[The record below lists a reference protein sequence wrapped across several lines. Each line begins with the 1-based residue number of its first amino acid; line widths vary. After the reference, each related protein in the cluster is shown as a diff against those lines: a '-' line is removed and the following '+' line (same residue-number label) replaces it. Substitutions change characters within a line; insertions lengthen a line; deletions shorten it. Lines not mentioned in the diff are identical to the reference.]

1 MPEPSTPAAA
11 LRDEILTR
19 LDQAD
24 AGGDQLWPLL
34 VLGALEG
41 PLSLEAALA
50 APGQRPHP
58 AAPPASAAPSGPP
71 RVAYLRSITVEG
83 FRGIGAR
90 QALELAPGP
99 GLTLVVGRNGS
110 GKSSFAEALELL
122 LTGDTWRWSQRK
134 KVWRDGWRNLH
145 HPRAAIACELALE
158 GDGGGCQVAREWP
171 EGGELA
177 AGVTRVQVR
186 GQPRADLQSLGWS
199 GALQSYRPFLS
210 YDELGSLID
219 GDPSR
224 LFDALRS
231 ILGLEEAVQAQA
243 LLAAARK
250 KRDDGY
256 KQAGEARKALV
267 EEVKPLADPRAERVV
282 KALGRKDWGLDEVAS
297 VLAGGTGGGTGAGEL
312 ELLARLGSLAVPD
325 EPGLAAVAARLAETA
340 QLAESAR
347 ATLAGRA
354 RDLAELLDHALR
366 FHARHGDGACPVC
379 GAAGALDGDWR
390 ATRSTEVARLRDEA
404 READQAQKKLEAVE
418 GLARSIAWPAR
429 ELVAAAVTLELDG
442 ARAALLAWDA
452 LLPAASPAGPAAL
465 AELLATRAP
474 ALRSA
479 LLHLSEAARAE
490 HQRRED
496 RWRPVAD
503 KLAAWL
509 VLARQAAL
517 EHQAAAAIKQAEGWL
532 KDVEEEVRN
541 QRFAPIAERARA
553 VWARLR
559 QQSNVS
565 LDRLYLGGSATRRR
579 VEMAVTVDGVPGAAL
594 GVMSQGELNALALS
608 LFVPRA
614 TLPESPFR
622 FMVIDDPV
630 QSMDPARV
638 DGLARVLEDVSRER
652 QVVVF
657 THDDRLR
664 DSLARLG
671 IAARV
676 IEVTRREGSQVE
688 LREARDPVGRYVE
701 DAVALAKTRELP
713 EAAARRVV
721 PGLCRLA
728 VEAGCKE
735 AVRRRRLMR
744 GERHAEVEELLDKHD
759 RLTAVVALA
768 LFDDAERAGEVFRK
782 LNDFGRWAGDALKAC
797 NEGAHEGHGGE
808 LLPLVN
814 DVEKLARWLQR
825 QA

>member
-24 AGGDQLWPLL
+24 PGGGQLWPLL

-50 APGQRPHP
+50 APGTRPT
-58 AAPPASAAPSGPP
+58 ATPPASAKPAGPP

-90 QALELAPGP
+90 QTLELAPGP

-134 KVWRDGWRNLH
+134 RVWRDGWRNLH
-145 HPRAAIACELALE
+145 HPRAAVACELALE

-186 GQPRADLQSLGWS
+186 GQPQADLQSLGWS

-219 GDPSR
+219 GDPSK

-256 KQAGEARKALV
+256 KQAGEARKALL

-297 VLAGGTGGGTGAGEL
+297 VLAGGTAPGTGAGEL

-340 QLAESAR
+340 RLAESAR

-404 READQAQKKLEAVE
+404 READQAQKELEAVE
-418 GLARSIAWPAR
+418 RLARSIAWPAR

-442 ARAALLAWDA
+442 ARAALSAWDA
-452 LLPAASPAGPAAL
+452 LLPAAPAADAAAL
-465 AELLATRAP
+465 AGLLATRAP
-474 ALRSA
+474 ALRTA
-479 LLHLSEAARAE
+479 LVHLSEAARAE

-517 EHQAAAAIKQAEGWL
+517 DHQAAAAIKQAEDWL
-532 KDVEEEVRN
+532 KEVEEEVRN

-579 VEMAVTVDGVPGAAL
+579 VEMAVTVDGVEGAAL

-638 DGLARVLEDVSRER
+638 DGLARVLEDVARER

-744 GERHAEVEELLDKHD
+744 GERHAEVEELLDRHD
-759 RLTAVVALA
+759 RLTSVVALA
-768 LFDDAERAGEVFRK
+768 LFDDPERTGDVYRH
-782 LNDFGRWAGDALKAC
+782 LNQYGKWAGDALRAC

-808 LLPLVN
+808 LLPLVQ

-825 QA
+825 QT